1 MEHLRFLKSRF
12 ARGQIFTIDALLALV
27 FCSIFILVF
36 SLAENKNLET
46 NLNLLKMQKIND
58 LLITS
63 QMLRIDNINV
73 LEQNYLLLLPNTCG
87 YIKIN
92 NARKEINCANS
103 KKTNLLSNSIKY
115 INNSKHIVYIEIGVY

>member
-1 MEHLRFLKSRF
+1 MECLKFLKSRF

-36 SLAENKNLET
+36 SLAEDKNLET

-73 LEQNYLLLLPNTCG
+73 LEQNYLTLLPNTCG

-92 NARKEINCANS
+92 NARKEINCANC